1 MLGPN
6 KQDIQKIHSEVNQL
20 VNQRLSL
27 TTLAVTIFG
36 AIIAW
41 SIPKV
46 PLAPNVGLGAF
57 VYAATFLLILIL
69 FSLFLLTHYLSI
81 MLRIFTTYLDE
92 SDASNWEKDWATFR
106 TRHKFWRGYTKPQS
120 VIFLLLGVLT
130 TIFPFVL
137 AFVYSANIQPY
148 WGAIICSLAGLF
160 YLIFVYGMGFLGWF
174 GKEEEVRQKWK
185 SIKKKKK

>member
-41 SIPKV
+41 SIPKSPLV
-46 PLAPNVGLGAF
+46 PGADIGAF
-57 VYAATFLLILIL
+57 VYATTTLLILIL
-69 FSLFLLTHYLSI
+69 FSLFLLTHHLTY

-92 SDASNWEKDWATFR
+92 SNASNWERDWAAFR
-106 TRHKFWRGYTKPQS
+106 AMHKYWGYTKPQAL
-120 VIFLLLGVLT
+120 IFLVLGILST
-130 TIFPFVL
+130 AFPFVL
-137 AFVYSANIQPY
+137 AFVYSANLKPHL
-148 WGAIICSLAGLF
+148 GIIVCLSVGVL
-160 YLIFVYGMGFLGWF
+160 YVTYVYGMGFRGWF
-174 GKEEEVRQKWK
+174 AREKEMRRRWK
-185 SIKKKKK
+185 MIKRK